1 MRDGVKPHYG
11 LRSPHHETAVKRFSG
26 HKLIVLTRNTDNL
39 VEANGV
45 IGADSLI
52 FSGTG
57 IAFVDSVGIL
67 WGQTLFAAMK
77 TLADGWQF
85 LRDMVV

>member
-45 IGADSLI
+45 IGVDSLIFSGWRCVDSLI

-57 IAFVDSVGIL
+57 IAFVDSVGTNPVCCNENF
-67 WGQTLFAAMK
+67 G
-77 TLADGWQF
+77 
-85 LRDMVV
+85 

>member
-1 MRDGVKPHYG
+1 MRDGVKPRHG
-11 LRSPHHETAVKRFSG
+11 LRTPHHEAAVKRFSG

-52 FSGTG
+52 FSG
-57 IAFVDSVGIL
+57 
-67 WGQTLFAAMK
+67 
-77 TLADGWQF
+77 
-85 LRDMVV
+85 

>member
-1 MRDGVKPHYG
+1 MRDGFQSRHG
-11 LRSPHHETAVKRFSG
+11 LRTPHHETAVKRFSG

-52 FSGTG
+52 FSGAS
-57 IAFVDSVGIL
+57 IAFVDSVG
-67 WGQTLFAAMK
+67 TLFAAMK